1 MSVLDACSKEIGL
14 APFFCCD
21 FDGWGLKNIIECDT
35 LLGMKNTYKV
45 IVEAS
50 PKDPPKDFE
59 MSAAL
64 TVAEYFQT
72 DVIFQRQ
79 QILKS
84 PDLIVRGQIWELKS
98 PIGDGKNTMHNNIKN
113 GHAQS
118 YNTIIDLRRCKMNE
132 QRAIARLRD
141 AFLKHRGRKCRLLI
155 INKHGKMLDI
165 HDVI

>member
-1 MSVLDACSKEIGL
+1 MGFSGSV
-14 APFFCCD
+14 
-21 FDGWGLKNIIECDT
+21 
-35 LLGMKNTYKV
+35 LGMKNIYKV
-45 IVEAS
+45 IVETS

-64 TVAEYFQT
+64 IVAGYFKT

-98 PIGDGKNTMHNNIKN
+98 PIGDGKNTIHNNIKN

-132 QRAIARLRD
+132 QRAISRLRD

-155 INKHGKMLDI
+155 INKHEKMLSKLK
-165 HDVI
+165 